1 MMWIKRL
8 SVRAKLGDLGSHM
21 MSSFTRRRQPYRRV
35 WAAAIS
41 AKWAA
46 RMREV
51 KNWRSVILGLFLR
64 DQLLDLFMTHSCQE

>member
-1 MMWIKRL
+1 MWIKRL
-8 SVRAKLGDLGSHM
+8 SVQANLGNLGSHM

-51 KNWRSVILGLFLR
+51 KN
-64 DQLLDLFMTHSCQE
+64 